1 MLLTIGILAVLFGVA
16 SILYGDKELKGKG
29 GLILRI
35 FSWPRGRARWLKT
48 VIGAAFIFAGLVIIV
63 HAVGGASV

>member
-16 SILYGDKELKGKG
+16 SIFYGDKELDVKG

-35 FSWPRGRARWLKT
+35 FSWPRGRARWLKVVT
-48 VIGAAFIFAGLVIIV
+48 GAALIFAGVMIIV
-63 HAVGGASV
+63 HAVGRG